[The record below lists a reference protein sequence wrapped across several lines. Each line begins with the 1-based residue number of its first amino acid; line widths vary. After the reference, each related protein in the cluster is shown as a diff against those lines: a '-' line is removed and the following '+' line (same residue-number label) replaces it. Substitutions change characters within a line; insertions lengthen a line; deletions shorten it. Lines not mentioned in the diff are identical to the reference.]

1 MFENDEDVATSST
14 QENYTEPTA
23 PPRISLAPSLPFRDG
38 SGEQFEMI
46 REYRELAKQNFKMLL
61 LTNPGERVMD
71 ANFGVGIR
79 KYLFELD
86 DENIRSSIAERIED
100 QVAEY
105 LPYIYIN
112 SLTFPL
118 NQETNTLRIKI
129 IYEVA
134 TLGSVEEMTIG

>member
-1 MFENDEDVATSST
+1 MFENDEDITTSST
-14 QENYTEPTA
+14 QENYSEPTA
-23 PPRISLAPSLPFRDG
+23 APRITLAPALPFRNG
-38 SGEQFEMI
+38 SGEQYEMI

-79 KYLFELD
+79 RYLFELD
-86 DENIRSSIAERIED
+86 DENVRSAIAERIED

-105 LPYIYIN
+105 LPYIYIT

-118 NQETNTLRIKI
+118 DQETNTLRVKI
-129 IYEVA
+129 VYEVS
-134 TLGSVEEMTIG
+134 TLDSVEEMIIG